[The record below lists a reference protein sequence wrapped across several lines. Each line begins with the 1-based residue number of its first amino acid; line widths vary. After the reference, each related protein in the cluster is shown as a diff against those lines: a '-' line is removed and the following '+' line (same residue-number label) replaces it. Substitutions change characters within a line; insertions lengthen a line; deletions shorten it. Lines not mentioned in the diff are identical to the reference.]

1 MKTLTIGLLILV
13 VISGQLNADDH
24 LAANNKITLNLDGT
38 SEVSV
43 TGFIAPIEHTLSNFH
58 VEWDALAN
66 LRVAEPEK
74 QYPAS
79 TFHAFLPDEP
89 VSVGELWGIDAEGV
103 LTLLRQLHP
112 QPNLSLHI
120 NAGDSYGLWAC
131 LRAYNDK
138 FADIVFRIHA
148 EFKLEDGWFTPSQ
161 FTGHLVIDRIQE
173 KVAFFEMYVPEGIVN
188 FDVNW
193 KMNKDW
199 SGYITDAGLC
209 SQMELRAGTRDFL
222 RDVEFVE
229 SITQEVAERTLI
241 QRFYKSQQINWVPP
255 DQALEIAQTQQKPIH
270 AISING
276 PLTDES
282 C

>member
-38 SEVSV
+38 SEVLV
-43 TGFIAPIEHTLSNFH
+43 EGFVAPAETRSNFD

-79 TFHAFLPDEP
+79 TFDAFLPDKP
-89 VSVGELWGIDAEGV
+89 VSVGELWGIDVDGV

-112 QPNLSLHI
+112 QPNLFMHI

-161 FTGHLVIDRIQE
+161 FTGHLVIDRVEE
-173 KVAFFEMYVPEGIVN
+173 KVAFFEMYVPEGVIN

-193 KMNKDW
+193 KKDKDK
-199 SGYITDAGLC
+199 SYFITTTGFCA
-209 SQMELRAGTRDFL
+209 QMELRTGPQDFFGNIK
-222 RDVEFVE
+222 FVE
-229 SITQEVAERTLI
+229 SITQEAAERALI

-270 AISING
+270 AISIDG